1 MWQED
6 VVPKEWRERLIVN
19 LFKKSDKEELG
30 NYTGISVP

>member
-6 VVPKEWRERLIVN
+6 VVPKEWLIVN